1 MISGQQALASID
13 ETLSRERGTIDE
25 VEQEIASLNVRRT
38 EQLQVQARDYREL
51 ARVRVDVLGNGA
63 LLQHLDDAERQV
75 VSLLDRR
82 RQAAEVLDGRIQAA
96 VSAIGALEMERAA
109 HAAKVDAAAKTVDEA
124 EARTQARLDADPAYR
139 TQRDRAQE
147 AERTA
152 RHADEKAVR
161 SEEEKEQKG
170 ESYRSDPLFTYLW
183 GRAYSL
189 SEYRASP
196 LVRWLDGLVAR
207 LVGYA
212 DTRANYARL
221 NEIPQRLREH
231 ADGRKSVAESEFQA
245 LRALD
250 TAARAADG
258 IPALEAQLASRQA
271 ELDDI
276 DRHLDEEE
284 ALHQKLLAEKAAF
297 AAGEDEHTREAV
309 SYLAGELQ
317 REDLSRLRQEAIATP
332 YPDDDLIIGR
342 MLGRDAE
349 STRLDASLQSLKEA
363 MQQHS
368 LRLREIEQLRA
379 DFKNSRFDRS
389 GSLFGD
395 GALVALMISN
405 FVNGMLD
412 RRTLWRVLQEQQ
424 RYQPQYS
431 DPRFG
436 SGGFGRG
443 TVWGG
448 GLGDIL
454 GEMER
459 GGLGRGRGG
468 LGGSWGGGLGGGLG
482 GGGGGPGGGFR
493 TGGGF

>member
-1 MISGQQALASID
+1 MISGQQTLASID
-13 ETLSRERGTIDE
+13 DALQGKRAAVAQT
-25 VEQEIASLNVRRT
+25 EQEVAGITAKLA
-38 EQLQVQARDYREL
+38 EQQQGQIQDYRAL
-51 ARVRVDVLGNGA
+51 ARVRVDVLANDRLA
-63 LLQHLDDAERQV
+63 SHLDDTERQV
-75 VSLLDRR
+75 TALLARR
-82 RQAAEVLDGRIQAA
+82 R
-96 VSAIGALEMERAA
+96 
-109 HAAKVDAAAKTVDEA
+109 DAAAALDQQIDEANAAIAALEQERGAQAARVDVAVKTVDEA
-124 EARTQARLDADPAYR
+124 EARTQARLDADTDYR
-139 TQRDRAQE
+139 AQRDRAQE

-152 RHADEKAVR
+152 RHADEKAAR

-170 ESYRSDPLFTYLW
+170 ESYRSDPLFMYLW
-183 GRAYSL
+183 GRDYGLPGYQAGFL
-189 SEYRASP
+189 S
-196 LVRWLDGLVAR
+196 RWLDGRVAR
-207 LVGYA
+207 RIGFA
-212 DTRANYARL
+212 DARANYVRL